1 MLTTKELAEKT
12 SDAYSFDR
20 YNSWEA
26 CVKKLRANGLN
37 DREIE
42 AVLRSK
48 WTRWAADMSK
58 NVYGKASSNDLMN
71 YINKCETKESI
82 QKLTKETFELIGEEE

>member
-26 CVKKLRANGLN
+26 CVKKLRNNGLN

-48 WTRWAADMSK
+48 WTRWVKSRD
-58 NVYGKASSNDLMN
+58 
-71 YINKCETKESI
+71 
-82 QKLTKETFELIGEEE
+82 

>member
-48 WTRWAADMSK
+48 WTRWAADGSK

-71 YINKCETKESI
+71 YINKYENKASI
-82 QKLTKETFELIGEEE
+82 EKLTKETFEMIGEE

>member
-26 CVKKLRANGLN
+26 CVKKLRNNGLN

-48 WTRWAADMSK
+48 WTRWAADASK
-58 NVYGKASSNDLMN
+58 NAYGKASSNDLMN
-71 YINKCETKESI
+71 YINKCENKKSI
-82 QKLTKETFELIGEEE
+82 EELTKETFGE

>member
-1 MLTTKELAEKT
+1 MIMLTVQELSEKT

-26 CVKKLRANGLN
+26 CIKKLRKAGYD

-42 AVLRSK
+42 AILRSK
-48 WTRWAADMSK
+48 WTRWAADAGNK
-58 NVYGKASSNDLMN
+58 PYGKASSVDLLN
-71 YINKCETKESI
+71 YINQHETKESVI
-82 QKLTKETFELIGEEE
+82 QLTLETFETI